1 MPAPSVVCHMIA
13 SLDGR
18 LLTRR
23 WGVAQERLLAL
34 YDAAAERLDADGWM
48 AGRETMQDYLEH
60 GPPALAEAPPAA
72 PRPDRIAAPGAR
84 RVGVAFDRHGRL
96 RPGAGEIDGDHLVVA
111 VSEQVCE
118 AHVARLAAQGVSVI
132 FAGPQG
138 EDIPRVL
145 ARLGEVFGLRR
156 VLLEGGGRLN
166 AAFLAADAI
175 DETSTL
181 IYPVLDGQRGVPA
194 IYDDPG
200 AARPR
205 RLELI
210 GAETLEGGV
219 PWLRHRVLRD

>member
-1 MPAPSVVCHMIA
+1 MVCNGQGQCTED
-13 SLDGR
+13 LDPVCDGSDV
-18 LLTRR
+18 LNLD
-23 WGVAQERLLAL
+23 ACNDLAL
-34 YDAAAERLDADGWM
+34 PSDPYEIDG
-48 AGRETMQDYLEH
+48 A
-60 GPPALAEAPPAA
+60 
-72 PRPDRIAAPGAR
+72 
-84 RVGVAFDRHGRL
+84 V
-96 RPGAGEIDGDHLVVA
+96 IDGDHLVVA